1 MVTKYISYGLVCPH
15 LGNLW
20 ISQSWFIFGEFRAKT
35 RHSSYTSTLSATL
48 SNDSATMKLLPLTEN
63 ILKYNETNNKI
74 LPTALV

>member
-1 MVTKYISYGLVCPH
+1 MLYINNRDIQL
-15 LGNLW
+15 
-20 ISQSWFIFGEFRAKT
+20 
-35 RHSSYTSTLSATL
+35 LSATL